1 MKEAIKMPKT
11 SEQIQQEIEAKLNE
25 LPAEER
31 EAILAAD
38 QAQDIAMCL
47 ALSRKTGHNIE
58 VIPNDRHHIKVD
70 GEVMGYVEFGAWM
83 QANMHEADD
92 TEEDED
98 EEEGGEA

>member
-1 MKEAIKMPKT
+1 MPKT
-11 SEQIQQEIEAKLNE
+11 SEQIQQEIEAKLAE
-25 LPAEER
+25 LPEEER
-31 EAILAAD
+31 NAIIAAD

-83 QANMHEADD
+83 QANMVAEDD
-92 TEEDED
+92 TEDED
-98 EEEGGEA
+98 EEEDEEEEGAEA